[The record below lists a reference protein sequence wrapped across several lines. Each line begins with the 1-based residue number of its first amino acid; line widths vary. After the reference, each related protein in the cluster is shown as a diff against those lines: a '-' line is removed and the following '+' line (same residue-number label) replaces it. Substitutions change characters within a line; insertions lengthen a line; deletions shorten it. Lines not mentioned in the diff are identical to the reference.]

1 MLSER
6 AWYRSLY
13 WRLALGLIAFLA
25 LALAAQGLLFIWM
38 TDRIAG
44 SMPARSPRQLAF
56 LVASDLSAAL
66 ERDASIDP
74 GEHVREQ
81 YGRVFQ
87 SIIVLMSDG
96 RAVSNHEEPVPPQT
110 AAMLREEA
118 ARVGRRRRGPPPAE
132 APRAGGP
139 RPRPRAEFAPIVVDG
154 SVAGVVV
161 VPFGRPPFSR
171 LVRELG
177 PTMGLVGGL
186 VLIAGGAIIAFVVFG
201 PARRRLRAVQDATER
216 IGAGDLDA
224 RAPEGGGDEVAQLA
238 HSFNRMAEELA
249 ARARALEASD
259 RARRQL
265 LADVSHE
272 LMTPLTAMRGYV
284 ETLSMQELRLD
295 AATRE
300 RYLGIIEE
308 ETRRLE
314 NIIGDL
320 LDLARL
326 EGGGTSFRRERVQV
340 AALFDRVATR
350 HEREMRARGIVLA
363 RRIDPDAEV
372 VGGDPD
378 RLEQVLQNLAAN
390 ALRHTPDGGRIA
402 IASERVADRI
412 RLTVRDTGPGI
423 PPEHLPLIFDRFYKA
438 DASRRAASGS
448 GLGLSIVKTIVE
460 RHGGTITA
468 RNDGG
473 AVFEILLPP
482 EMAEAEEPRGHGAH
496 AVRSL

>member
-1 MLSER
+1 
-6 AWYRSLY
+6 
-13 WRLALGLIAFLA
+13 
-25 LALAAQGLLFIWM
+25 
-38 TDRIAG
+38 
-44 SMPARSPRQLAF
+44 
-56 LVASDLSAAL
+56 
-66 ERDASIDP
+66 
-74 GEHVREQ
+74 
-81 YGRVFQ
+81 
-87 SIIVLMSDG
+87 
-96 RAVSNHEEPVPPQT
+96 
-110 AAMLREEA
+110 
-118 ARVGRRRRGPPPAE
+118 
-132 APRAGGP
+132 
-139 RPRPRAEFAPIVVDG
+139 
-154 SVAGVVV
+154 
-161 VPFGRPPFSR
+161 
-171 LVRELG
+171 
-177 PTMGLVGGL
+177 
-186 VLIAGGAIIAFVVFG
+186 
-201 PARRRLRAVQDATER
+201 
-216 IGAGDLDA
+216 
-224 RAPEGGGDEVAQLA
+224 
-238 HSFNRMAEELA
+238 
-249 ARARALEASD
+249 
-259 RARRQL
+259 L